1 MFLNYATMTLNF
13 EGLLKH
19 DAVPPVYSYSLK
31 SSVVSTLCH
40 HHLFLHLGPHFP
52 TEKLSNIISS
62 IFSEANINWC

>member
-1 MFLNYATMTLNF
+1 MTLNF

-19 DAVPPVYSYSLK
+19 DSVPPVYSYSLK

-40 HHLFLHLGPHFP
+40 HHLFLHLGPHFS